1 MIDLN
6 KLKTPKMA
14 GSMMVHW
21 PCTSND
27 DTRNAIGVERCIQY
41 MMKFNIVMPDMSSE
55 IGGVKTEWG
64 LSMSL
69 YTMLVF
75 AVFNNVIQECNMA
88 SSVFHKVNE
97 RVEGLPVMFK
107 KEISST
113 FGYNKWVSKIYCN
126 M

>member
-1 MIDLN
+1 
-6 KLKTPKMA
+6 
-14 GSMMVHW
+14 
-21 PCTSND
+21 
-27 DTRNAIGVERCIQY
+27 
-41 MMKFNIVMPDMSSE
+41 
-55 IGGVKTEWG
+55 
-64 LSMSL
+64 MSL

-113 FGYNKWVSKIYCN
+113 FGYNK
-126 M
+126 